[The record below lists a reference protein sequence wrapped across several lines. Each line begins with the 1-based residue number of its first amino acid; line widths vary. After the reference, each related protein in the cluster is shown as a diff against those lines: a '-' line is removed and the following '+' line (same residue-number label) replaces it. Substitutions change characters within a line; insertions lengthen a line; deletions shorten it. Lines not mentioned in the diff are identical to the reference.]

1 MTFAKSL
8 TLSWRTSLWYR
19 TQFIDL
25 ICKSMG
31 SFLYDRDLRP
41 ERVKWKHGVHRVKY
55 EILSVIYSLIW
66 IGRGSCSEVFC
77 IKGVLE
83 KFAKF
88 SGKHLCQSL
97 FLNKVAGLRPAISLK
112 KDSDAGKKKRLC
124 FIKKRLC
131 FPVNFVRFLRTSL
144 FSEDLRWLLLGWL
157 LNYSDDSVSEK
168 AFKNGTSKIYGRQS
182 LKKLYV
188 QVIWSV

>member
-1 MTFAKSL
+1 MQDEYESWHLQMTFAKSL

-19 TQFIDL
+19 IQFIDL

-31 SFLYDRDLRP
+31 SFLYDRDLRL
-41 ERVKWKHGVHRVKY
+41 ERVKWKHGLHCVKY

-97 FLNKVAGLRPAISLK
+97 FLNKFAGLRPATSLK
-112 KDSDAGKKKRLC
+112 KDWR
-124 FIKKRLC
+124 RC
-131 FPVNFVRFLRTSL
+131 FPINFVRFLRTSL

-157 LNYSDDSVSEK
+157 LNYSDDSVLEK
-168 AFKNGTSKIYGRQS
+168 AFKNGASKIYGRQS